1 MLTRA
6 RASEFTSRP
15 KTSIKTKGGPIR
27 AALSFLDS
35 TLKPQ
40 DNSPGGPNILFS
52 MDNFF
57 LTNLWPGLAVWSLL
71 YISDFVLTMWG
82 ARLYPR
88 GANEIVVFEGSY
100 ELNPVFQKDVDA
112 LRSISP
118 RFILMLVVSNSAL
131 AWSWY
136 SLSKLELNLY
146 PFLIG
151 AFVLLELTIHTRHF
165 RNLFLFRAMA
175 QPGLVRGRIE
185 YARSYSLR
193 MSSCELFTFAA
204 LYLCVFGFVESSF
217 LLGGTFSCLVNG
229 IGHGRL
235 AGKAKSGSSLAPQE

>member
-1 MLTRA
+1 
-6 RASEFTSRP
+6 
-15 KTSIKTKGGPIR
+15 
-27 AALSFLDS
+27 
-35 TLKPQ
+35 
-40 DNSPGGPNILFS
+40 

-82 ARLYPR
+82 ARLYRR
-88 GANEIVVFEGSY
+88 GANKIVVFEGSY

-118 RFILMLVVSNSAL
+118 RFVIMLVLTNLGL
-131 AWSWY
+131 AYSWY
-136 SLSKLELNLY
+136 YFPKLELNLY

-151 AFVLLELTIHTRHF
+151 AFVLVELAIHTRHV
-165 RNLFLFRAMA
+165 RNLVVFRAMA
-175 QPGLVRGRIE
+175 QPGLVSGRIE
-185 YARSYSLR
+185 YSRSYSLR
-193 MSSCELFTFAA
+193 MSSYELFTFAA

-217 LLGGTFSCLVNG
+217 LLGGTFSCIVNG

-235 AGKAKSGSSLAPQE
+235 AGKAKSTSSLTPQE